1 MARRT
6 LDWSLDIGQQT
17 RVYRNLQNG
26 TMSLQQRV
34 DGRWKVV
41 GHVREAVLRHV
52 TFHLNEAGRQ
62 RVIAQRQKNVH
73 AWAEGVLVG
82 ESCPG
87 FDAPIDLAYNP
98 YRDRTFVERQTLKP
112 LSGCEYLIIL
122 DNRVY
127 VSRNALIQTPA
138 TVATL
143 SLFGDAHKRVVSDR
157 GAAGWLVDGS
167 QAA

>member
-6 LDWSLDIGQQT
+6 LDWAQTIGQQT

-41 GHVREAVLRHV
+41 GHVREAVLQHV

-73 AWAEGVLVG
+73 AWATGELVG

-87 FDAPIDLAYNP
+87 LEAPIDLAYNP

-112 LSGCEYLIIL
+112 LGQCAYLLIL

-127 VSRNALIQTPA
+127 VSSDALCQRP

-143 SLFGDAHKRVVSDR
+143 SLFGDAHKRVVSGR
-157 GAAGWLVDGS
+157 GEAGWLVDGS
-167 QAA
+167 RAA